1 MLARLN
7 IVLLLALI
15 ASAGYLVQ
23 TSYEARRLFAELER
37 ERSAAQRLGQD
48 GERLQIERRAQAT
61 HLRVEQVVRERL
73 QMRNS
78 SPAVTTYVEEAAAA
92 AAPAGAQP

>member
-1 MLARLN
+1 
-7 IVLLLALI
+7 
-15 ASAGYLVQ
+15 
-23 TSYEARRLFAELER
+23 
-37 ERSAAQRLGQD
+37 RLGQD